1 MTAVQ
6 LLIGGR
12 WRQGGAGETL
22 PVIDPATEAEIGRVA
37 VATADDVDE
46 AVAAA
51 AAAFPRWRETPAFER
66 AAIIARAAELMRS
79 RADAI
84 ARTATREQGKT
95 VAEARTECL
104 FAADVLQWAGE
115 EGRRLYGRLVPPRN
129 PRVRSEV
136 THHPIGVAAAF
147 TPWNFPLTTPAR
159 KVGGALAAGCPC
171 ILKASEETPGAAAA
185 IARAFEDAGLPAG
198 VLQLVFG
205 DPAAISDR
213 LTRAPAVRIV
223 SFTGSV
229 LVGRRLGALAALN
242 LKKAALEL
250 GGHAPVLV
258 FDDVDVEATAAMAV
272 QAKFRNAGQ
281 ICIAPTRFYV
291 HEAVH
296 DRFVGAMAKA
306 ADALRVGNGL
316 DDKVEMG
323 PLANARRLDAVE
335 ALVADAR
342 GHGARVAAGGARV
355 GNRGFFHRPTV
366 LSELPDEA
374 RAMRQEPFGPV
385 ALVQRFSRFEEA
397 VAKANALPYGL
408 AGYAFTR
415 SASRVAHLKDA
426 LEVGMLGINHF
437 VVAQPELPFAGVK
450 DSGYGAESGPEGVA
464 EYTVLKTVTQLLAE
478 PD

>member
-1 MTAVQ
+1 MTAFP
-6 LLIGGR
+6 LLIAGH
-12 WRQGGAGETL
+12 WRQGGGRETL
-22 PVIDPATEAEIGRVA
+22 CLIDPATEGEIGRVS
-37 VATADDVDE
+37 VATADDIDE
-46 AVAAA
+46 AVDAAH
-51 AAAFPRWRETPAFER
+51 AAFLRWRETPAFAR
-66 AAIIARAAELMRS
+66 AAIIARAAELMRA
-79 RADAI
+79 RADEI

-95 VAEARTECL
+95 LAEARTECL

-115 EGRRLYGRLVPPRN
+115 EARRLYGRLVPPRN

-136 THHPIGVAAAF
+136 TYHPIGVAAAF

-159 KVGGALAAGCPC
+159 KIGGALAAGCPC
-171 ILKASEETPGAAAA
+171 ILKASEETPGAAVA
-185 IARAFEDAGLPAG
+185 IAQAFADAGLPPG
-198 VLQLVFG
+198 VLQLLFG
-205 DPAAISDR
+205 DPAAISTQ

-229 LVGRRLGALAALN
+229 PVGRKLGALAAEN

-258 FDDVDVEATAAMAV
+258 FDDADIEATAALAA

-291 HEAVH
+291 QESVH
-296 DRFVGAMAKA
+296 DRFVGAMAQA

-316 DDKVEMG
+316 EGEVHMG

-342 GHGARVAAGGARV
+342 VHGARVVAGGERI
-355 GNRGFFHRPTV
+355 GNRGFFYRPTV
-366 LSELPDEA
+366 LAYVPDEA
-374 RAMRQEPFGPV
+374 RAMHEEPFGPV
-385 ALVQRFSRFEEA
+385 ALVQPFARFEDA
-397 VAKANALPYGL
+397 VANANALPFGL

-464 EYTVLKTVTQLLAE
+464 EYTVLKTVTQLLDA
-478 PD
+478 PA